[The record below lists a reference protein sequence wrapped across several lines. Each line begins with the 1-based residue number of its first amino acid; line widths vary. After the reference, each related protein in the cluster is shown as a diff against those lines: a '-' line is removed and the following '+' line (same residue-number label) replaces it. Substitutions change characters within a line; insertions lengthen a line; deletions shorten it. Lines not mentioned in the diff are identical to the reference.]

1 MDLSIITVNTNDKE
15 KIIDQI
21 RSAIA
26 GAEGLSFEQIIS
38 DNGSSDGSVEEIRRQ
53 FPQVQVVENG
63 KNVGFG
69 AANNSAL
76 PFAHGEFV
84 LFLNPD
90 MRVEKGSLTI
100 LIDWMR
106 THPDVG
112 IASCALKDS
121 LGKIQMQ
128 ALPRRFP
135 TLFDQIMIL
144 LKIPHLFPS
153 VLNRY
158 LYHGFD
164 PNKEQ
169 NVDSV
174 RGSFLLT
181 RREILAT
188 LVWAFDP
195 RYFIWFE
202 DVDLCKEVRRLG
214 WRIVYT
220 PIISC
225 VDYVGQT
232 FRRVPL
238 FRKQVWMTKSMVI
251 YFQKWHPWYVWV
263 WVWLL
268 RPFVLLLAWMFSRQR
283 ENKL

>member
-1 MDLSIITVNTNDKE
+1 MDLSIITVNTNDRE

-21 RSAIA
+21 FSVIA
-26 GAEGLSFEQIIS
+26 GADGLSFEQIIS
-38 DNGSSDGSVEEIRRQ
+38 DNGSIDGSVEQIKNQ
-53 FPQVQVVENG
+53 FPNIRVVGNG
-63 KNVGFG
+63 KNIGFA
-69 AANNSAL
+69 AANNAAL
-76 PFAHGEFV
+76 SLSSGEFI

-90 MRVEKGSLTI
+90 MRVKSGSLKK
-100 LIDWMR
+100 LVDWLKVR
-106 THPDVG
+106 SDVG
-112 IASCALKDS
+112 IASCKLEDS
-121 LGKIQMQ
+121 AGSVQTQ

-135 TLFDQIMIL
+135 TLFDQTMIL
-144 LKIPHLFPS
+144 LKIPHLFPW

-158 LYHGFD
+158 LYYRFD

-169 NVDSV
+169 TVDSV

-181 RREILAT
+181 RRQILAT
-188 LVWAFDP
+188 LGWAFDP

-202 DVDLCKEVRRLG
+202 DVDLCKEVKRLG

-232 FRRVPL
+232 FRSIPL
-238 FRKQVWMTKSMVI
+238 FRKQVWMTKSMLI

-263 WVWLL
+263 WIGLL
-268 RPFVLLLAWMFSRQR
+268 RPFVLLFAWMFDRSR
-283 ENKL
+283 